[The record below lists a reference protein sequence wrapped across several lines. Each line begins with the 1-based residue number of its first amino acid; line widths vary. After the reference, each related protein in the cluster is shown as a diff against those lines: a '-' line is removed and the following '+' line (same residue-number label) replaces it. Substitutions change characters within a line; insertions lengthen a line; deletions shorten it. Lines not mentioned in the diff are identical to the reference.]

1 MYQFLTQL
9 TLIIHL
15 LFILFVVF
23 GGFIANR
30 LWIRIIHIA
39 CVVWAVYIELSPGI
53 LCPLT
58 TLENYFAARAGL
70 ATYEE
75 DFISR
80 YLVPVIYQENLTRE
94 IQFILAGVVIFI
106 NTIAYVYQLK
116 WKQRRKSKELKIPK

>member
-30 LWIRIIHIA
+30 RWIRIIHIA

-80 YLVPVIYQENLTRE
+80 YLVPIIYQENLTRE
-94 IQFILAGVVIFI
+94 IQFILAGVVIVV
-106 NTIAYVYQLK
+106 NSIAYTYQLK
-116 WKQRRKSKELKIPK
+116 WKRKSEQ

>member
-15 LFILFVVF
+15 LFILFVVL
-23 GGFIANR
+23 GGFIAGR
-30 LWIRIIHIA
+30 RWVKFIHIA
-39 CVVWAVYIELSPGI
+39 CVVWALYAELSPGV

-58 TLENYFAARAGL
+58 TLENYFAYRAGI

-75 DFISR
+75 DFVSR

-94 IQFILAGVVIFI
+94 IQFILAGVVVLT
-106 NTIAYVYQLK
+106 NVIAYTYQLK
-116 WKQRRKSKELKIPK
+116 WKKIRSKVKN